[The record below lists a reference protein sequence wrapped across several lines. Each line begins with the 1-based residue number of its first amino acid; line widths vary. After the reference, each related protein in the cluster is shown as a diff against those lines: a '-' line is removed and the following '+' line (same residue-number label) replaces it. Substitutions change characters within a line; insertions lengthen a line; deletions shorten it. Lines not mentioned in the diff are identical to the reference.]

1 MESAV
6 GTAAA
11 AGFAE
16 VHWNKAYIVERPLLA
31 AAAAVAIAVAVAADT
46 LAVEVRRAELV
57 PRLAL
62 RTAFPSALA
71 DAIDGRTISSLL
83 CNLSVYIYVRLICY
97 AYVR

>member
-1 MESAV
+1 MEFAV

-16 VHWNKAYIVERPLLA
+16 VHWSKACTLERTVLA
-31 AAAAVAIAVAVAADT
+31 AAAAVAVAVAADT

-83 CNLSVYIYVRLICY
+83 CNLSVYIYVRLIC
-97 AYVR
+97 